1 MDSATARVGVS
12 GAFERKDWS
21 PLPTPPELR
30 CGDEVRD
37 ALRLDA
43 ANAWVVTRNASD
55 GPQIVRMS
63 ARTCSLGRPEG
74 DHAGSTGRCC
84 ARFPPAA

>member
-30 CGDEVRD
+30 CGDEVRELFD
-37 ALRLDA
+37 
-43 ANAWVVTRNASD
+43 
-55 GPQIVRMS
+55 
-63 ARTCSLGRPEG
+63 
-74 DHAGSTGRCC
+74 
-84 ARFPPAA
+84 